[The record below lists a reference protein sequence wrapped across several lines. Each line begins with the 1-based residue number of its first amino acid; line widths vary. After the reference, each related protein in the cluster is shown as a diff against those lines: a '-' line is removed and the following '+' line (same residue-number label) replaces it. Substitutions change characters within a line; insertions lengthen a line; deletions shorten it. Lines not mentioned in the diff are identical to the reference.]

1 MQTKC
6 YNMYKWGANGRV
18 NVGGGEENCKDQL
31 RFNPS
36 LTQKAQV

>member
-18 NVGGGEENCKDQL
+18 DVGGEENCKDQL